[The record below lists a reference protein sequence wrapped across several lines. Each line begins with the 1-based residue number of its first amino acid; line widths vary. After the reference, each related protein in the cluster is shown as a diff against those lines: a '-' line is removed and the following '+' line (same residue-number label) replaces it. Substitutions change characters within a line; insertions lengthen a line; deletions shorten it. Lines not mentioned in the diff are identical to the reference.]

1 PIELTQPSRNGE
13 LSCRHSPNPM
23 LYIFHGPDDFSRA
36 KKIAE
41 LKTALGDPSTADLNI
56 TLLDGQGLTL
66 GQLRQDADAL
76 PFLAARRLV
85 IVTGYLAYLEGKP
98 AELSALLGYV
108 AHLPPSTDLVL
119 VETGSLPRQHPI
131 LNVGGQVEYFGELD
145 RHNLPAWIIKRAGE
159 YSAAIEPGA
168 AELLGRR
175 VGTDLRALNNEIDKL
190 VLYVNGERPI
200 NQADVELLAPY
211 VEEAEQFGLSNAIGQ
226 RDARRAYDQ
235 LRKELDE
242 GKNPM
247 ALMGSIAAQVRALLE
262 VKDLAEQGLSPAE
275 IARAKGWKSD
285 YAAKMR
291 LKEASRFSA
300 ARLEQIL
307 ELLLEF
313 DLAIK
318 TGRMDQLLALDTL
331 IARLCIGQ

>member
-1 PIELTQPSRNGE
+1 
-13 LSCRHSPNPM
+13 M
-23 LYIFHGPDDFSRA
+23 LYIFHGPDDFTRA
-36 KKIAE
+36 ERIAE
-41 LKTALGDPSTADLNI
+41 LKASLGDPSLADLNM
-56 TLLDGQGLTL
+56 TLLDGTGLTL
-66 GQLRQDADAL
+66 SQLRQAADAM

-85 IVTGYLAYLEGKP
+85 IVTGYLAYLGSKKEDVQ
-98 AELSALLGYV
+98 ALLDYV
-108 AHLPPSTDLVL
+108 AQLAPSTDLVL
-119 VETGSLPRQHPI
+119 VETESLPRQHP
-131 LNVGGQVEYFGELD
+131 LLKAGGQAENFGELD
-145 RHNLPAWIIKRAGE
+145 RHNLQGWIIRRVGE
-159 YSAAIEPGA
+159 RGAAIEPSA
-168 AELLGRR
+168 AEMLGRL
-175 VGTDLRALNNEIDKL
+175 VGPDLRALNNEIEKL
-190 VLYVNGERPI
+190 VLYLNGERPI
-200 NQADVELLAPY
+200 RQAEVELLVPY

-247 ALMGSIAAQVRALLE
+247 AILGSIAAQVRALLE

-275 IARAKGWKSD
+275 IARSKGWKSD

-291 LKEASRFSA
+291 LKEAARFST

-331 IARLCIGQ
+331 IARLCGAE